1 MLSGVG
7 ARGTHLH
14 WRLFIV
20 IFVISVI
27 FFFFNKGPGV
37 RVLEGERRE
46 EPIVSVV
53 MNGMVDRSLTF
64 FLTFF

>member
-1 MLSGVG
+1 
-7 ARGTHLH
+7 
-14 WRLFIV
+14 
-20 IFVISVI
+20 
-27 FFFFNKGPGV
+27 
-37 RVLEGERRE
+37 LEGERRE